1 MFQSP
6 TDPASQFLYK
16 LEFCKQSCIVLSSV
30 CNGDDQA
37 VFSKFAFYEVTLN

>member
-6 TDPASQFLYK
+6 TDPASQFPYK

-30 CNGDDQA
+30 CNGDDSA
-37 VFSKFAFYEVTLN
+37 VFSKFAFYELTLN